1 MPTAAVIGGMDTFS
15 AARPDHRPRWRR
27 PGLLGRILVIAS
39 LVILLVI
46 AGALGAAAY
55 FHEQHLIRTYLEHN
69 HAIARGLAQHLER
82 HLTQGTQRDQLEL
95 VSAEC
100 ADAVSNNPELSII
113 AVIGSDGQIL
123 LARSREG
130 TPDALQL
137 GILQAHVEKQLT
149 PDLGPFE
156 GYLVSQAVLRSPE
169 GELLA
174 RVFTASSAAPIAA
187 GRDQMLVAAAL
198 GAILALGLGLGLLWL
213 GLRHYVTRPLRTWA
227 LRMDQLGQPDHP
239 LEDRLPIHREDE
251 LGTMARSFNRLL
263 DRLAEREQELTQA
276 KDAAIAA
283 NRAKS
288 SFLANMSHELRT
300 PMSAIIGL
308 TDLGRRRCS
317 DPPLRDALDKVAHA
331 ARHLLALI
339 NDVLDISRIEADRL
353 ELANT
358 PFCLE
363 DIFERL
369 EHVLR
374 ERAQARGLSLEL
386 SMPPELQH
394 RPVRGDP
401 LRLTQILINLIGNGI
416 KFTPQGSIRL
426 SVHLLNQSAD
436 AIRLR
441 FDIQDSGPGI
451 LSKDRERIFK
461 AFEQADNSS
470 TRHHG
475 GTGLGLAIS
484 RRLVHLMGGEIGVDC
499 PPEGGSLFWFT
510 VTLANSA
517 QPLQPTLPTG
527 SADAETRLRQH
538 YQDACVLVVE
548 DDLIN
553 REVALATLEEVGL
566 QVVTAENG
574 RIAVDLA
581 RTRVF
586 SLVLMDMQMPELD
599 GLEATQALRQLP
611 GWQSV
616 PIIAMT
622 ANAFDEDRSRCF
634 AAGMNDFL
642 SKPVAPD
649 LLYATVLRWLE
660 GELPDQSS
668 PRRA

>member
-1 MPTAAVIGGMDTFS
+1 
-15 AARPDHRPRWRR
+15 
-27 PGLLGRILVIAS
+27 
-39 LVILLVI
+39 
-46 AGALGAAAY
+46 
-55 FHEQHLIRTYLEHN
+55 
-69 HAIARGLAQHLER
+69 
-82 HLTQGTQRDQLEL
+82 
-95 VSAEC
+95 
-100 ADAVSNNPELSII
+100 
-113 AVIGSDGQIL
+113 
-123 LARSREG
+123 
-130 TPDALQL
+130 
-137 GILQAHVEKQLT
+137 
-149 PDLGPFE
+149 
-156 GYLVSQAVLRSPE
+156 
-169 GELLA
+169 
-174 RVFTASSAAPIAA
+174 
-187 GRDQMLVAAAL
+187 
-198 GAILALGLGLGLLWL
+198 
-213 GLRHYVTRPLRTWA
+213 
-227 LRMDQLGQPDHP
+227 
-239 LEDRLPIHREDE
+239 
-251 LGTMARSFNRLL
+251 
-263 DRLAEREQELTQA
+263 
-276 KDAAIAA
+276 
-283 NRAKS
+283 
-288 SFLANMSHELRT
+288 
-300 PMSAIIGL
+300 
-308 TDLGRRRCS
+308 

-517 QPLQPTLPTG
+517 LPLQPTLPTG